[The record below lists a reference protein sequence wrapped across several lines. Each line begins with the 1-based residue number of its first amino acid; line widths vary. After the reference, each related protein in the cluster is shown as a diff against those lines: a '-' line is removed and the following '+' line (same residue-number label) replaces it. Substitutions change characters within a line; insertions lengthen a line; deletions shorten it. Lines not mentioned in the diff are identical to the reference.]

1 MRSLVTFGASV
12 LPCVTCVSCVR
23 PHATPIRAIMIA
35 LLLSI
40 KQPEFVCITRTPSY
54 HDSCVCCRSSNR
66 SLRVC
71 IITPSPCFARFH
83 CQPSSF
89 RSLCV
94 FDNGAVA
101 LPLRQH
107 GSKDPEFVT
116 SSSIRSLSHPG
127 NRRTARH
134 FKRPEFVLYTH
145 SYTRRILRS
154 RIRSLFTWVM
164 NMHATPPHATRKGEG
179 EREREPTSQ
188 SVRSKRIPS
197 CFQNTRAHTR

>member
-1 MRSLVTFGASV
+1 V

-116 SSSIRSLSHPG
+116 SSSIRSLSPSWEQTHRPPFQASG
-127 NRRTARH
+127 VCALHTLIHTQNPPI
-134 FKRPEFVLYTH
+134 KDPEFVYMGHEHACHT
-145 SYTRRILRS
+145 TS
-154 RIRSLFTWVM
+154 R
-164 NMHATPPHATRKGEG
+164 HPQGG
-179 EREREPTSQ
+179 G
-188 SVRSKRIPS
+188 
-197 CFQNTRAHTR
+197 